1 MGNGT
6 QGRGGG
12 RRAESLEKGQQPRNS
27 EPQSLPCKLGV
38 IVSPASC
45 TVQRPE
51 ESVHLNSQNSARQ
64 GAGAAMLAVG

>member
-6 QGRGGG
+6 QGGGGG
-12 RRAESLEKGQQPRNS
+12 RGAESPEKGQQPRNS
-27 EPQSLPCKLGV
+27 ELQSIPCKLGV

-51 ESVHLNSQNSARQ
+51 ESVHLNSQNSARH
-64 GAGAAMLAVG
+64 GAGAGMLTVG